1 MSAWRVT
8 YLPEPTSAARRSVT
22 DTLED
27 PGTQSLEA
35 FVSRLV
41 SGALGAEWTNGR
53 VIQSIESLELFQRRR
68 RRTALATLTTVI
80 VVGAIVLV
88 GFLVPIPHYWSFRIY
103 ASGSCPSGCG
113 DQEIYQSYPNGT
125 QVSGTWSAPE
135 AVSML
140 IQTAGGIVCPQGG
153 YQSGPR
159 DCSQTATTSGSFE
172 FTSVGG
178 TVSFVAFSQVP
189 ENVSVSGSWSAVMW

>member
-8 YLPEPTSAARRSVT
+8 YLPGPTSAARRSVT
-22 DTLED
+22 VALED
-27 PGTQSLEA
+27 PGSQTLET
-35 FVSRLV
+35 FVTRLL

-68 RRTALATLTTVI
+68 RRIAFTALTAAI
-80 VVGAIVLV
+80 VVGVIVLV
-88 GFLVPIPHYWSFRIY
+88 GFFVPIPHYWSFGIY
-103 ASGSCPSGCG
+103 ASGACPNGCG
-113 DQEIYQSYPNGT
+113 NQEIYQNFPNGT
-125 QVSGTWSAPE
+125 QVSGTWSAPV

-140 IQTAGGIVCPQGG
+140 IQTADGIVCAQGG
-153 YQSGPR
+153 SQNGPG
-159 DCSQTATTSGSFE
+159 DCSQTGTTSGSFE

-178 TVSFVAFSQVP
+178 TVSFVALSQVP